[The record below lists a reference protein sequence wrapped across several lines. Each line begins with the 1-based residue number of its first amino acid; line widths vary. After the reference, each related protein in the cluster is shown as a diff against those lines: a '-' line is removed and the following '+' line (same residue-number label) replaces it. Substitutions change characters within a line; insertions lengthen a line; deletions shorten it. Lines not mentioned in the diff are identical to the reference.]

1 MARNAENANVKTL
14 KNVVIQLR
22 NDTAANW
29 ASSTYVLA
37 QGELGL
43 DRTNNVIKIGD
54 GTHTFGELPNAG
66 SVIAEASAYDADT
79 NPGGKD
85 AEHGGIK
92 VNGTDINVYNLLAAS
107 TTALGGVKSAADV
120 AVKGAVAVDAS
131 GNMTVQYVDYADEL
145 KTARNISINENG
157 TYAGGQDVVATG
169 VAFKGNQ
176 NIDLAAALTT
186 TGVTANTGAGAAPYV
201 AVKVDDKG
209 RVTAGTVA
217 VDFKATDSALGLV
230 QGHVVSNNAEENQD
244 KVFVDAD
251 GKLSIQEAS
260 KAAKLTTAR
269 TISVSGD
276 ATGSAS
282 FDGSA
287 NADIALT
294 LADTTTA
301 GEKAIVTVDSK
312 GRVTDSRAAVTSD
325 ISDAVAATT
334 GTSDA
339 AKAIKT
345 DASGELDDSFLKAV
359 TRTDAAAD
367 NTATEV
373 ITGFTTDTKGRVTGT
388 SKMVATATG
397 GAAADSGK
405 LVKLGADGK
414 LDDSIIPALAI
425 GEVRDYASVA
435 AMNAGV
441 ATDGVQS
448 GDVAVVTN
456 TTTPTE
462 DGVYIYTGSAYV
474 LIKVPGTAIQT
485 VNGKTGP
492 AVVLSTDDVSEGT
505 TNQYFTAARVYT
517 AIHSVSARDASNSFS
532 DAAKIVFDD
541 DTFVIECGSAAG
553 ETTGA

>member
-1 MARNAENANVKTL
+1 MANFKISNVR
-14 KNVVIQLR
+14 IQLK

-29 ASSTYVLA
+29 EASDLIPL
-37 QGELGL
+37 QGELCL

-54 GTHTFGELPNAG
+54 GVNKYSALPRAG
-66 SVIAEASAYDADT
+66 SVIEHASAYDSEG
-79 NPGGKD
+79 NPGGID

-92 VNGTDINVYNLLAAS
+92 VNGVDINVYTLLAAS
-107 TTALGGVKSAADV
+107 TAALGGVKSAADV
-120 AVKGAVAVDAS
+120 AVKGSVSVDAS
-131 GNMTVQYVDYADEL
+131 GNMTVQYVDFADEL

-157 TYAGGQDVVATG
+157 TYAGGKDVVATG

-217 VDFKATDSALGLV
+217 ADFKATDSALGLV
-230 QGHVVSNNAEENQD
+230 QGHTVSNNAEENQD

-276 ATGSAS
+276 ATGNAS

-294 LADTTTA
+294 LANTTTA

-359 TRTDAAAD
+359 TRTNAAAD

-373 ITGFTTDTKGRVTGT
+373 ITGFTTDPKGRVTGT
-388 SKMVATATG
+388 SKMEATVTG
-397 GAAADSGK
+397 GTAAASGK
-405 LVKLGADGK
+405 LVKLGGDGK

-492 AVVLSTDDVSEGT
+492 TVTLTTTDITEGDKL
-505 TNQYFTAARVYT
+505 YYT
-517 AIHSVSARDASNSFS
+517 SARAEKDASRVIANGKYLIDCGGADSNSDITTSMDSFNKNTPS
-532 DAAKIVFDD
+532 A
-541 DTFVIECGSAAG
+541 DTPVNPEP
-553 ETTGA
+553 